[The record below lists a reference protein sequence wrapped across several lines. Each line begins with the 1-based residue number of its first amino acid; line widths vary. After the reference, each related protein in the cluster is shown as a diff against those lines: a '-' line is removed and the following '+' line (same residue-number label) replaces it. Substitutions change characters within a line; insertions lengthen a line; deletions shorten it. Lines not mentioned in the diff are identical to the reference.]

1 MPAELDVVMS
11 MAIMDAQRIEEKKR
25 NKMTEADF
33 YTVKDQRKE
42 LLRLQI
48 RHNMEIDSTH
58 LNSDR

>member
-1 MPAELDVVMS
+1 
-11 MAIMDAQRIEEKKR
+11 MDAQRMEEKNR

-48 RHNMEIDSTH
+48 RHNMEIDKTH